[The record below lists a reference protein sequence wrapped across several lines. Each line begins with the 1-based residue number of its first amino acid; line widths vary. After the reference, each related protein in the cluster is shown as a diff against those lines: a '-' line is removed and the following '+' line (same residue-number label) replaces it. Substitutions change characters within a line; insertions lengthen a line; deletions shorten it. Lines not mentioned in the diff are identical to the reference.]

1 MAGGPGAQLTPNIQ
15 ACRSARTSLSSSE
28 INGVNSKIKYLLIH
42 KFGSGFKI
50 YLTIVVYESQVSVK
64 PQDQTLCG
72 LGFICLGVAIILN
85 CILKRISVTFENFN

>member
-28 INGVNSKIKYLLIH
+28 INGVIKYLLIH

-72 LGFICLGVAIILN
+72 FGFICLGVAIILN